1 MIGVIIQARM
11 GSTRLPGKV
20 LKKVVGKTLLA
31 FLINRAREAQTTDK
45 VIIATTNL
53 KIDDQIERLAIS
65 NNLDFFRGSSDD
77 VLDRYLKCAQKFK
90 LKTIVRI
97 TGDCPLMDP
106 VIIDNVV
113 NFYKTGDFD
122 YVTNGINSTF
132 PDGMDVEVFSYK
144 ALAKAWENAILDSE
158 REHVTAYIWKHRE
171 IFKIGIYK
179 GKVDYSSL
187 RLTVDEPEDFEL
199 VKRIVSGLYPKNR
212 NFSLKDIVSYLSKN
226 PHLLKINERIGRNEG
241 YARSVANDKIR
252 IEKIESRKIYLREL
266 KPGGVTQKYASW
278 LNDPQVNKYLE
289 TKKATI
295 EGLRVYVKEKMKD
308 PKVIFLGIFDKKNKG
323 HIGNIKLEPVDFINK
338 SAELGI
344 LIGDKSYWG
353 RGYAI
358 EAIDLLCDW
367 AFEKLGLK
375 YLTLGVYA
383 SHTSAIKAYEKAGFK
398 IVSKKANGAG
408 LVMRRNNKKF
418 NEALQL

>member
-1 MIGVIIQARM
+1 M

-20 LKKVVGKTLLA
+20 LKKVLGKTLLEL
-31 FLINRAREAQTTDK
+31 LIARVKAARTVERIIVATTD
-45 VIIATTNL
+45 L
-53 KIDDQIERLAIS
+53 KIDDQIERLAVS

-77 VLDRYLKCAQKFK
+77 VLDRYFKCSRKFK
-90 LKTIVRI
+90 LEIIVRI

-106 VIIDNVV
+106 VIIDKVTR
-113 NFYKTGDFD
+113 FYRRGKFD

-144 ALAKAWENAILDSE
+144 ALAKAWKNARLDSE

-179 GKVDYSSL
+179 EGVDNSNL
-187 RLTVDEPEDFEL
+187 RLTVDEPEDFIL
-199 VKRIVSGLYPKNR
+199 VKRIISDLYPKNR
-212 NFSLKDIVSYLSKN
+212 NFSLKDIVSYLRKN
-226 PHLLKINERIGRNEG
+226 PHLLKINERTSRNEG

-252 IEKIESRKIYLREL
+252 VGKIESARIYLREL
-266 KPGGVTQKYASW
+266 KPGDVTQKYCSW
-278 LNDPQVNKYLE
+278 LNDPEVNKYLE

-338 SAELGI
+338 SAEVGI

-353 RGYAI
+353 RGYAV

-367 AFEKLGLK
+367 AFEEMGLK

-383 SHTSAIKAYEKAGFK
+383 SHTSAIKAYERAGFK
-398 IVSKKANGAG
+398 VVSKKANGAG